1 MGLGSS
7 KKRAAELKEI
17 KLKFKYTKI
26 FTQRGFLKGQGVFT
40 TGFVLHMITF
50 FYEIYRL

>member
-40 TGFVLHMITF
+40 IGFCFAFMITF
-50 FYEIYRL
+50 L